1 MRRFSRK
8 KKINYDP
15 WGIRTHD
22 TQVKSLMLYQTEL
35 RGQSFLKKTKAY
47 VMPKDR
53 SIDIDDDLDFMIVE
67 FLKMEQSHTV
77 ENILG
82 KNNQ

>member
-1 MRRFSRK
+1 MLK
-8 KKINYDP
+8 EEKKI
-15 WGIRTHD
+15 
-22 TQVKSLMLYQTEL
+22 
-35 RGQSFLKKTKAY
+35 FLKKTKAY